1 MVQSERSSSKDEALQ
16 VRGRPQQ
23 KIYNKNT
30 DKSKNDRA
38 RSKSKARTSSTGI
51 VRKRMTSLRIVIS
64 CRIRIIRMLLLSNLK
79 TNPRMIVSFRLP
91 LAIVLILVNVLLC
104 LLAVF
109 SGNDE
114 WIIVWLFVSY
124 MLSQRLVHFL

>member
-38 RSKSKARTSSTGI
+38 RSKSKARASSTGI

-64 CRIRIIRMLLLSNLK
+64 CRIRIIRTLLLSNLRI
-79 TNPRMIVSFRLP
+79 PRVMVSFRLP